1 MSKRSPAHARSK
13 NAEAKKARREKRRA
27 GRDASWI
34 PDAILDELSDDVEF
48 VEDLESFD
56 GRIVERGW
64 AFDDEQS
71 DEEFVIWFYP
81 PSGTEVGDGLEPVT
95 TIWMRVTENADLV
108 HVILV
113 GTAGDHRL
121 TPDEFVAHLEAIEAY
136 RSGDPTLVL
145 D

>member
-1 MSKRSPAHARSK
+1 MSKR
-13 NAEAKKARREKRRA
+13 AEAKQARREKRRA
-27 GRDASWI
+27 ARDANWI
-34 PDAILDELSDDVEF
+34 PDAVLDELSDDVEL

-81 PSGTEVGDGLEPVT
+81 PSGTDVGDGLEPVT
-95 TIWMRVTENADLV
+95 TIWMHVTENADLV

-113 GTAGDHRL
+113 GTADDHRL
-121 TPDEFVAHLEAIEAY
+121 TPDEFLLHLEGIEAY
-136 RSGDPTLVL
+136 RVGDPSPEFS
-145 D
+145 